1 VTSKELTTFVLA
13 LVAGAASIAAT
24 VMFAL
29 ADRQGPAR
37 CPDGLVAAGP
47 RCCGAGQ
54 QEVGG
59 RCTGRPTSCA
69 TTQEVTA
76 EGCVASA
83 TRVAYAGG
91 KALLGSPDWQSHE
104 ARGVGAATVA
114 PFELDAFEVTRA
126 RWEACRAAS
135 TCGTLSQ
142 SGDPGEPV
150 RGVSPTQAEA
160 FCKFAGGRLPTGA
173 EWVLAAMGREARR
186 FAWGSTGLVCRRAAY
201 GMVKGPCAEDAT
213 GPELA
218 GSRPDGATPDGAF
231 DLSGNVAEWT
241 HEARGYLARG
251 GSYRAKNAA
260 ELKNWTA
267 EATDQRDDIGF
278 RCAYPAH
285 AGGR

>member
-1 VTSKELTTFVLA
+1 MTSKELTTFVLA

>member
-278 RCAYPAH
+278 RCAYPAR

>member
-1 VTSKELTTFVLA
+1 MTSKELTTFVLA

-24 VMFAL
+24 VVFAL